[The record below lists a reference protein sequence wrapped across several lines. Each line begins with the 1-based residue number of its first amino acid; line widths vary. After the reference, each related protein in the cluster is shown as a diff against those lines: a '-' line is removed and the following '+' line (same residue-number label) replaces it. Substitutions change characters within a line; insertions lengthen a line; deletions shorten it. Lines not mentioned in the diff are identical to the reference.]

1 MVKAVGSKQRDVKN
15 ANHRLILTQLRQH
28 DLLSRSELARML
40 SLSAPSISKNVDDL
54 IGRNVLIETGT
65 VATNVGRRP
74 SLVDINRQYG
84 CVAAVDFSST
94 DIRIAISNM
103 KADMI
108 DYGTVPGES
117 RLNMSHLEQTIALL
131 GEMLER
137 HQMRERLL
145 AISIGTPG
153 DIDRQTGYFL
163 YAPRFEDCT
172 KLNLHT
178 IFQEAFGVDV
188 LVKNDV
194 NLATMGENLF
204 GAGGGCRNMLYIA
217 LDYGIGS
224 GMILDGRLFEGARGF
239 SGEIGLW
246 LMDPQ
251 EAYERYRQ
259 NTLPDQLGLD
269 SIVSCFAIRQNVRHR
284 LAAGQHS
291 ILLNW
296 AKKDEDV
303 TLERILDAF
312 RLRDKLCMEVVEE
325 AAVKFACA
333 LKNLID
339 FLDVEVV
346 ILGGLARKFGD
357 YYLDI
362 VRDFLSRVQP
372 TFPPRLIWSK
382 LGDESTLYGAIGDAL
397 EHAFDQIVL
406 QSGE

>member
-1 MVKAVGSKQRDVKN
+1 M
-15 ANHRLILTQLRQH
+15 
-28 DLLSRSELARML
+28 
-40 SLSAPSISKNVDDL
+40 
-54 IGRNVLIETGT
+54 
-65 VATNVGRRP
+65 ATNVGRRP
-74 SLVDINRQYG
+74 SLVGINRQYG

-246 LMDPQ
+246 LMDP
-251 EAYERYRQ
+251 
-259 NTLPDQLGLD
+259 PGGLRAVPPEYAAR
-269 SIVSCFAIRQNVRHR
+269 SAG
-284 LAAGQHS
+284 AGQHRQ
-291 ILLNW
+291 LFRHP
-296 AKKDEDV
+296 A
-303 TLERILDAF
+303 ER
-312 RLRDKLCMEVVEE
+312 
-325 AAVKFACA
+325 AAPAGRRPA
-333 LKNLID
+333 QHSAQ
-339 FLDVEVV
+339 
-346 ILGGLARKFGD
+346 LGEKGRG
-357 YYLDI
+357 
-362 VRDFLSRVQP
+362 R
-372 TFPPRLIWSK
+372 
-382 LGDESTLYGAIGDAL
+382 
-397 EHAFDQIVL
+397 HA
-406 QSGE
+406 

>member
-74 SLVDINRQYG
+74 SLVGINRQYG

-224 GMILDGRLFEGARGF
+224 GMILDGL
-239 SGEIGLW
+239 S
-246 LMDPQ
+246 
-251 EAYERYRQ
+251 
-259 NTLPDQLGLD
+259 
-269 SIVSCFAIRQNVRHR
+269 
-284 LAAGQHS
+284 
-291 ILLNW
+291 
-296 AKKDEDV
+296 
-303 TLERILDAF
+303 
-312 RLRDKLCMEVVEE
+312 
-325 AAVKFACA
+325 
-333 LKNLID
+333 LIH
-339 FLDVEVV
+339 
-346 ILGGLARKFGD
+346 I
-357 YYLDI
+357 
-362 VRDFLSRVQP
+362 
-372 TFPPRLIWSK
+372 
-382 LGDESTLYGAIGDAL
+382 
-397 EHAFDQIVL
+397 
-406 QSGE
+406 

>member
-74 SLVDINRQYG
+74 SLVGINRQYG

-284 LAAGQHS
+284 LAGGGFDGKRREHVRRG
-291 ILLNW
+291 LLY
-296 AKKDEDV
+296 
-303 TLERILDAF
+303 
-312 RLRDKLCMEVVEE
+312 
-325 AAVKFACA
+325 
-333 LKNLID
+333 
-339 FLDVEVV
+339 
-346 ILGGLARKFGD
+346 GGR
-357 YYLDI
+357 
-362 VRDFLSRVQP
+362 
-372 TFPPRLIWSK
+372 PPRPSRRAG
-382 LGDESTLYGAIGDAL
+382 GDDLHRGGRDDHRSLAVPGHGGGGSAFGRPPAPRRTLCVGISVQHHGRPEL
-397 EHAFDQIVL
+397 HAAERFV
-406 QSGE
+406 

>member
-74 SLVDINRQYG
+74 SLVGINRQYG

-163 YAPRFEDCT
+163 YAPRFESA
-172 KLNLHT
+172 HH
-178 IFQEAFGVDV
+178 FPGGVRGRRPGQKRRESGHHGGKPV
-188 LVKNDV
+188 RRGRRLPQYA
-194 NLATMGENLF
+194 LYR
-204 GAGGGCRNMLYIA
+204 AGL
-217 LDYGIGS
+217 
-224 GMILDGRLFEGARGF
+224 
-239 SGEIGLW
+239 
-246 LMDPQ
+246 
-251 EAYERYRQ
+251 
-259 NTLPDQLGLD
+259 
-269 SIVSCFAIRQNVRHR
+269 RHR
-284 LAAGQHS
+284 LRHDSG
-291 ILLNW
+291 
-296 AKKDEDV
+296 
-303 TLERILDAF
+303 R
-312 RLRDKLCMEVVEE
+312 
-325 AAVKFACA
+325 AAV
-333 LKNLID
+333 
-339 FLDVEVV
+339 
-346 ILGGLARKFGD
+346 
-357 YYLDI
+357 
-362 VRDFLSRVQP
+362 
-372 TFPPRLIWSK
+372 
-382 LGDESTLYGAIGDAL
+382 
-397 EHAFDQIVL
+397 
-406 QSGE
+406 

>member
-74 SLVDINRQYG
+74 SLVGINRQYG

-153 DIDRQTGYFL
+153 
-163 YAPRFEDCT
+163 
-172 KLNLHT
+172 
-178 IFQEAFGVDV
+178 
-188 LVKNDV
+188 
-194 NLATMGENLF
+194 
-204 GAGGGCRNMLYIA
+204 
-217 LDYGIGS
+217 
-224 GMILDGRLFEGARGF
+224 
-239 SGEIGLW
+239 
-246 LMDPQ
+246 
-251 EAYERYRQ
+251 
-259 NTLPDQLGLD
+259 
-269 SIVSCFAIRQNVRHR
+269 RHR
-284 LAAGQHS
+284 S
-291 ILLNW
+291 P
-296 AKKDEDV
+296 DRV
-303 TLERILDAF
+303 FPVRP
-312 RLRDKLCMEVVEE
+312 
-325 AAVKFACA
+325 A
-333 LKNLID
+333 L
-339 FLDVEVV
+339 
-346 ILGGLARKFGD
+346 
-357 YYLDI
+357 
-362 VRDFLSRVQP
+362 
-372 TFPPRLIWSK
+372 
-382 LGDESTLYGAIGDAL
+382 
-397 EHAFDQIVL
+397 
-406 QSGE
+406 